1 MKKSKNEEADCIRK
15 KNFSFTYNP
24 AFAVA
29 ALAFILISLT
39 FSGCSC
45 GGADD
50 DFKNIKHRESRT
62 YEADAEEEGFRVKSR
77 LASKSNLTKYYGS
90 GIDIMKRR
98 EKSQIIEKL
107 QFDGGKALKNKD
119 FRQAESLFS
128 EGKYQ
133 EALKYYNSA
142 GAAGNNIYIERRALA
157 CKVSID
163 RVSAR
168 ENEDMKKA
176 HSLLTSGR
184 PTEAV
189 NILESI
195 ERQNSSSK
203 EGVYLKQSVSSL
215 KIKAYSEMG
224 DNKKLIEEYIKQDK
238 LSGELSETLSKSWTI
253 PIE

>member
-1 MKKSKNEEADCIRK
+1 MKMLKPKIKQRV
-15 KNFSFTYNP
+15 P
-24 AFAVA
+24 AI
-29 ALAFILISLT
+29 AFIFIALT
-39 FSGCSC
+39 FSGCTC

-50 DFKNIKHRESRT
+50 GFKNIKHKESRT

-77 LASKSNLTKYYGS
+77 LSSKGSLTKYYGS

-98 EKSQIIEKL
+98 EKSAIIEKL
-107 QFDGGKALKNKD
+107 QSDGCKALKNKN

-133 EALKYYNSA
+133 EALKYYNIA
-142 GAAGNNIYIERRALA
+142 GAAGKNIYIERRALA

-176 HSLLTSGR
+176 QSLLTSGR
-184 PTEAV
+184 PSEAL
-189 NILESI
+189 NILESV
-195 ERQNSSSK
+195 ERQNSSSDG
-203 EGVYLKQSVSSL
+203 GVYLKQSISSL
-215 KIKAYSEMG
+215 KIKAYSETG
-224 DNKKLIEEYIKQDK
+224 DDKKLIEEYIRQDR

>member
-1 MKKSKNEEADCIRK
+1 MIKGKNEEAVRGRNKYFQFVC
-15 KNFSFTYNP
+15 NP
-24 AFAVA
+24 AFASA
-29 ALAFILISLT
+29 ALAFVLVSLT

-45 GGADD
+45 GGGED
-50 DFKNIKHRESRT
+50 DFKSIKHKESRT
-62 YEADAEEEGFRVKSR
+62 YEADAEDEGFRIKSK

-98 EKSQIIEKL
+98 DKSRIIEKL
-107 QFDGGKALKNKD
+107 QFDGSKALKNKD
-119 FRQAESLFS
+119 FREAESLFS

-133 EALKYYNSA
+133 EALKYYSSA
-142 GAAGNNIYIERRALA
+142 GSAGKNIYIERRALA

-163 RVSAR
+163 RVNAR

-176 HSLLTSGR
+176 NTLLTTGR

-189 NILESI
+189 NILENI

-203 EGVYLKQSVSSL
+203 EGVYLKQSVSSM

-238 LSGELSETLSKSWTI
+238 LSDELSETLSKSWTI

>member
-1 MKKSKNEEADCIRK
+1 MIKNKNEEAVCGRN
-15 KNFSFTYNP
+15 KNFSLTCGP
-24 AFAVA
+24 ALVSS
-29 ALAFILISLT
+29 ALALLLASLT

-45 GGADD
+45 GGGED
-50 DFKNIKHRESRT
+50 DFKNIKHKDLRT
-62 YEADAEEEGFRVKSR
+62 YEADAEEEGFRVKSK

-107 QFDGGKALKNKD
+107 QFDGSKALKNKD
-119 FRQAESLFS
+119 FREAESLFS

-142 GAAGNNIYIERRALA
+142 GSAGKNIYIERRALA

-163 RVSAR
+163 RVNAR

-176 HSLLTSGR
+176 NTLLTSGR

-189 NILESI
+189 SVLENI

-203 EGVYLKQSVSSL
+203 EGVYLKQSVSAL

-224 DNKKLIEEYIKQDK
+224 DNKKLIEEYVKQDK

-253 PIE
+253 PLE